1 MFCKSLT
8 MHPHLHKL
16 WLAFSCVLWPGSKST
31 SCDDAGGPSVR
42 KVARWCCS
50 TMHYI
55 EWCCKSLSWT
65 LNIGTCNTA
74 CTCSCISLLQQLLT
88 SLNSFEPLLSRRL
101 FMKTCQ
107 ICWDITCDG
116 IEELH
121 SRWTRFNLIELNTT
135 GNCSVTLSALKR
147 PSILQKFVAFR
158 GRINEHVPLSLHF
171 KSSRRWD
178 VEMMRHVTHE
188 IGWTA
193 RYGQD
198 QQTHHSKLQDWF
210 GLTNQAI
217 QATCWYIVSWMID
230 VRLIQMQSN
239 DFNWFQ
245 IS

>member
-135 GNCSVTLSALKR
+135 GNCSVTPSALK
-147 PSILQKFVAFR
+147 
-158 GRINEHVPLSLHF
+158 PLSLSHF
-171 KSSRRWD
+171 GAGSTSTFHWACTSNRPGAVTLRWWD
-178 VEMMRHVTHE
+178 TWPTRLD
-188 IGWTA
+188 GPQDTA
-193 RYGQD
+193 R
-198 QQTHHSKLQDWF
+198 TNKLIIPSCRTDSDWPTKQCKQHVDILF
-210 GLTNQAI
+210 HG
-217 QATCWYIVSWMID
+217 W
-230 VRLIQMQSN
+230 
-239 DFNWFQ
+239 
-245 IS
+245 